1 MEKKTTGR
9 LKSIL
14 IRIQSFLLRGVA
26 VLAIPTAVVALF
38 YTLEQQGFFRI
49 ENVDIQVQAEASQKI
64 LIVKDLELIQKDLD
78 ALKDISL
85 TRVELKDIQL
95 DLKKYPWIE
104 TFRITKAWP
113 RNLSVEIIPY
123 EVSMVIQSGTKHFTP
138 VTENGELL
146 KPIPLTDLPDVVMAP
161 QKSLLNNKEKRM
173 QALQFVNSMP
183 AKGTL
188 SRTTISSID
197 YNDRNGFELR
207 LIEPAIRVILGEN
220 DLQDKAKKVSQVL
233 EYIEKNQIKV
243 KAIDA
248 NSTKKIIVRM
258 QDGQT
263 GEIVK

>member
-1 MEKKTTGR
+1 MEKKSSGR
-9 LKSIL
+9 LKSLL
-14 IRIQSFLLRGVA
+14 IRIPSFMLRVIA
-26 VLAIPTAVVALF
+26 VLAIPVAVVALF

-49 ENVDIQVQAEASQKI
+49 ENIDIQVQAEASQKI

-78 ALKDISL
+78 ALKNVSL
-85 TRVELKDIQL
+85 ARVELKDIQL

-113 RNLSVEIIPY
+113 RNLNIEIIPY
-123 EVSMVIQSGTKHFTP
+123 EVSMVIQSSAKLFTP

-146 KPIPLTDLPDVVMAP
+146 KPMPLTALPDVVMAS
-161 QKSLLNNKEKRM
+161 QANLLKNKEKRM
-173 QALQFVNSMP
+173 QALQLINSMP
-183 AKGTL
+183 PKGNL

-207 LIEPAIRVILGEN
+207 LIEPAVRVILGEN
-220 DLQDKAKKVSQVL
+220 DLQNKAKKVSQVL

-258 QDGQT
+258 QDGQSS
-263 GEIVK
+263 EIVK